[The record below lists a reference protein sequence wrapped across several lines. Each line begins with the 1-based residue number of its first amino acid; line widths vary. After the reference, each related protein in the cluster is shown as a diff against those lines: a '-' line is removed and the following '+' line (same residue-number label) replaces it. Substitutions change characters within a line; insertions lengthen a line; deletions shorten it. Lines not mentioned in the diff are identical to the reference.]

1 MKKRQSINNY
11 NLLICKSEYKF
22 YFFEKIKIF
31 FYFCFSML
39 IKKLSILNFKN
50 FTEFELEP
58 SPKINCFVGNN
69 GVGKTNLLDA
79 IYYLSFTKSYFNHID
94 SQSIKYG
101 EDFFMI
107 QGEYERNEKQEIIY
121 CGLQKTK
128 NKTFKRNDK
137 KYSKFLEHIGF
148 LPAVVV
154 TPDDNKLIIGGSE
167 ERRKFIDGVISQY
180 DKQYLTQ
187 LIRYKRVLAQ
197 RNQLFKNFAQQKI
210 FQPESVEVY
219 NQQLVLFGEKIY
231 QKRQQFIT
239 DFLPS
244 YQNYYNLI
252 SQKNEKVEI
261 TYNSQLNNGDFNE
274 LLTESIGK
282 DKILQYTTVGI
293 HKDDLDFKLGDYK
306 IKKTGS
312 QGQQKTFL
320 LALKFAQYDV
330 IKASLNIK
338 PILLLDD
345 IFDKLDAL
353 RVQQIVKLVADDN
366 FGQIFISHTN
376 LDRLENILSEINT
389 DYKIINLL

>member
-1 MKKRQSINNY
+1 
-11 NLLICKSEYKF
+11 
-22 YFFEKIKIF
+22 
-31 FYFCFSML
+31 ML

-50 FTEFELEP
+50 FAEFELEF
-58 SPKINCFVGNN
+58 SSKINCFVGNN

-94 SQSIKYG
+94 SQSIKHG

-137 KYSKFLEHIGF
+137 KYNKFLEHIGL

-167 ERRKFIDGVISQY
+167 ERRKFVDGVISQY
-180 DKQYLTQ
+180 DKQYLNQ

-219 NQQLVLFGEKIY
+219 NQQLVMFGEKIHK
-231 QKRQQFIT
+231 KRQQFIK

-252 SQKNEKVEI
+252 SQNNEKVEI
-261 TYNSQLNNGDFNE
+261 TYNSQLNDGDFNE
-274 LLTESIGK
+274 LLAESISK
-282 DKILQYTTVGI
+282 DRILQYTTVGI

-330 IKASLNIK
+330 IKASLKIK

-353 RVQQIVKLVADDN
+353 RVQQIVKLVADEN

-376 LDRLENILSEINT
+376 LDRLENILSKINT
-389 DYKIINLL
+389 DYKIINLY

>member
-1 MKKRQSINNY
+1 
-11 NLLICKSEYKF
+11 
-22 YFFEKIKIF
+22 
-31 FYFCFSML
+31 ML
-39 IKKLSILNFKN
+39 IKKISILNFKN
-50 FTEFELEP
+50 FAELELEF
-58 SPKINCFVGNN
+58 SQKINCFVGNN

-94 SQSIKYG
+94 NQSIKHG
-101 EDFFMI
+101 EDYFMI
-107 QGEYERNEKQEIIY
+107 QGEYERNEKKEIIY
-121 CGLQKTK
+121 CGFQKTK
-128 NKTFKRNDK
+128 SKTFKRNDK
-137 KYSKFLEHIGF
+137 KYSKFLEHIGL

-154 TPDDNKLIIGGSE
+154 TPDDNKLIIGGSD

-219 NQQLVLFGEKIY
+219 NQQLVLFGEKIHE
-231 QKRQQFIT
+231 KRQQFIA

-261 TYNSQLNNGDFNE
+261 SYKSQLNDGDFNE
-274 LLTESIGK
+274 LLTQSISK
-282 DKILQYTTVGI
+282 DRILQYTTVGI
-293 HKDDLDFKLGDYK
+293 HKDDLDFKLGEYK
-306 IKKTGS
+306 IQKIGS

-320 LALKFAQYDV
+320 LALKFAQYDI
-330 IKASLNIK
+330 IKASLQIK

-389 DYKIINLL
+389 DYKIINLS